1 MGQLQERFCGSRA
14 FDDSQR
20 EQLLLDHLPHV
31 HHIARRIHY
40 RLPPQVPLED
50 LVHAG
55 ILGLMDAVQKFDP
68 RRNVRL
74 KHYAQF
80 RIRGAILDSLREVDW
95 GPRALRRKARKLEE
109 AISRCRVRLGRDPSE
124 PEIADE
130 LGVSPKALN
139 ELRADLRGLNLGTLQ
154 NQDSCASQR
163 TGPLTMAAPVSEE
176 DDPFQ
181 RALRAEMAGLL
192 MRAMAE
198 LSSREREVL
207 VLYHF
212 SELSMKAIGKALGV
226 GESRISQ
233 IRSAG
238 LVHLRAALRQLMTRK
253 PPRHPD
259 G

>member
-1 MGQLQERFCGSRA
+1 MGQLRERLRAPRA
-14 FDDSQR
+14 FDIAQR

-74 KHYAQF
+74 KHYAEF

-109 AISRCRVRLGRDPSE
+109 AVSRCRARLGREPSE
-124 PEIADE
+124 PEIAGE
-130 LGVSPKALN
+130 LGISPKALN
-139 ELRADLRGLNLGTLQ
+139 ELRADLRGLNLSNLQ
-154 NQDSCASQR
+154 NEEPSVPNR
-163 TGPLTMAAPVSEE
+163 TGPATTAPMSDN
-176 DDPFQ
+176 DDPFEC
-181 RALRAEMAGLL
+181 ALREEMSGLL
-192 MRAMAE
+192 TRAMAE
-198 LSSREREVL
+198 LPSREREVL
-207 VLYHF
+207 FLYHF
-212 SELSMKAIGKALGV
+212 RELSMKAIGVALGV

-238 LVHLRAALRQLMTRK
+238 LVHLRAALRLLMARK
-253 PPRHPD
+253 PLQLSNP
-259 G
+259 